1 MVTKIKKLKNKKMR
15 KIVKIILK
23 SEHIKKRFLEKVK
36 SKIKM
41 IQKNKQKQLEEDELD
56 DHNDS
61 SNWSY
66 A

>member
-1 MVTKIKKLKNKKMR
+1 MR

-41 IQKNKQKQLEEDELD
+41 IQNNKDKNKHEHHNHNDDELD

-61 SNWSY
+61 CNWSY